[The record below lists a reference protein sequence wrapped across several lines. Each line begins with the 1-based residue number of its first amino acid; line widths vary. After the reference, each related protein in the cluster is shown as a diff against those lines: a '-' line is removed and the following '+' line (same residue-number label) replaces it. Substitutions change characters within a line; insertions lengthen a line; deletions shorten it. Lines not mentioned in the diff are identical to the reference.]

1 MSYGFLAGSYD
12 GLTQDVGYEK
22 LAAALEKLFSKA
34 KRPVET
40 VLDLA
45 CGTGSLT
52 WLLAERG
59 YEMIGVDASAEMLAQ
74 AMEKRPEDFGGIEP
88 MFLNQNME
96 ELDLYGTID
105 ACVCCLD
112 SVNYVTRPALLR
124 RAFQRVHTFL
134 APGGLFLFDA
144 RTPQMLESM
153 DGQVFLDEN
162 EDTYCVWRGEFSK
175 KRRICTY
182 FMDIFR
188 FDEETQQWERGEEA
202 HEEYAY
208 TAEELETMLRDA
220 GFQWVKR
227 WGSWGGRATRTGD
240 GRVYFAARKG
250 V

>member
-12 GLTQDVGYEK
+12 GLTQDVDYEG
-22 LAAALEKLFSKA
+22 LASALEKRFRNA
-34 KRPVET
+34 KVPVKT

-52 WLLAERG
+52 WLLAEKG
-59 YEMIGVDASAEMLAQ
+59 YEMIGVDASSEMLSQ
-74 AMEKRPEDFGGIEP
+74 AMEKRPADFQGIEP

-96 ELDLYGTID
+96 DLDLYGTID

-134 APGGLFLFDA
+134 MPGGIFLFDA
-144 RTPQMLESM
+144 RTPQLLEGM
-153 DGQVFLDEN
+153 DGEVFLDEN

-188 FDEETQQWERGEEA
+188 LEDGLWRRGEEV

-208 TAEELETMLRDA
+208 TGKELEEALIEA
-220 GFQWVKR
+220 GFGWVKR
-227 WGSWGGRATRTGD
+227 WGSWGGRKERPGD
-240 GRVYFAARKG
+240 DRVYFAARKDG
-250 V
+250 